1 MLTTLKLDWPGFD
14 TIVRHLE
21 TSFEFSKN
29 FLPGWKNA
37 NQSIHVFD
45 NEGLTYKIRSDAKK
59 ICDRSSSEVCTC
71 DKLVAKFEYIFH
83 LF

>member
-21 TSFEFSKN
+21 TTFEFSRN

-45 NEGLTYKIRSDAKK
+45 NEGLVHTYKLGAMRKQFAMDLLQRAIN
-59 ICDRSSSEVCTC
+59 
-71 DKLVAKFEYIFH
+71 L
-83 LF
+83 